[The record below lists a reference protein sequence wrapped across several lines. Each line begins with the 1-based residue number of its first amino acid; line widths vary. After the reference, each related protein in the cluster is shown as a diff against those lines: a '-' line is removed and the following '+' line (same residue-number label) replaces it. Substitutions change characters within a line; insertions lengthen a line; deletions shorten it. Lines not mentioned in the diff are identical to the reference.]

1 MLNNKIKMKNKIYL
15 VASGDLRLSA
25 NQHCWEAQLLMEDKL
40 TKVLNDFGVEVIRAH
55 GYDKTKKHGFIDSQS
70 MGIEVFKG
78 IPKKSSVIVA
88 VAVWQYSHHVFSGL
102 NTHKGD
108 ILTIANWSGKWPG
121 LVGLLN
127 LNASL
132 TKDGINYSTLWS
144 EDFLDEKFTQ
154 NLKLD

>member
-1 MLNNKIKMKNKIYL
+1 
-15 VASGDLRLSA
+15 
-25 NQHCWEAQLLMEDKL
+25 
-40 TKVLNDFGVEVIRAH
+40 
-55 GYDKTKKHGFIDSQS
+55 

-154 NLKLD
+154 NLKTWIEKGKIKHDESHVIPFKDITFSQPVKPKVATNKNTNHGIPLLKLCRMFCVCFIVFKFNSYFNEVWEAK